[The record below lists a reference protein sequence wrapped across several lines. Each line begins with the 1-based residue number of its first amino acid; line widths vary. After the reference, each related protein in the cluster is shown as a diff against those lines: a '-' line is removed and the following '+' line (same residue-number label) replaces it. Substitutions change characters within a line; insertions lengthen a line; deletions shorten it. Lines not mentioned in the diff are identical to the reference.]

1 MMSVSSLSPKK
12 SHKKKQSNRNQN
24 KAKSPDA
31 HPANG
36 FFYWLAFLVTVLSV
50 WQIAAWAMHN
60 SLICPSPLETLGQM
74 IEQAQ
79 TPGFLAS
86 IAWTI
91 GRALGALAISFVLA
105 IPASFAGAFYV
116 PAREFLNRLVSILQT
131 VPNVCYIILL
141 LFWTDRNT
149 TVILTGVFL
158 LFPLI
163 YRSLYEQLTELIHQ
177 YRPIWIVYNQPRI
190 VLMLRVCFP
199 MLRPAFLAALKN
211 ASSLCFKACVTSEIL
226 TGIAPGMGKK
236 IQAARLDL
244 NLAGVF
250 AWSIWLILLVF
261 AFEKLWNLCIDH
273 LFVEK

>member
-1 MMSVSSLSPKK
+1 MMSASSFLFK
-12 SHKKKQSNRNQN
+12 KKKQPKSDRNPN
-24 KAKSPDA
+24 KAKSPDL
-31 HPANG
+31 HQVNG
-36 FFYWLAFLVTVLSV
+36 FFYWLAFLITVLSL
-50 WQIAAWAMHN
+50 WQTAAWVMHN
-60 SLICPSPLETLGQM
+60 SLICPSPAQTFSQM
-74 IEQAQ
+74 IEQARA
-79 TPGFLAS
+79 PGFFIA

-91 GRALGALAISFVLA
+91 GRALGALAASFVLA
-105 IPASFAGAFYV
+105 IPASFAGAFYG

-141 LFWTDRNT
+141 LFWTDRNA

-163 YRSLYEQLTELIHQ
+163 YRSLYEQLAELIHQ

-211 ASSLCFKACVTSEIL
+211 ASSLGFKACVTSEIL